1 MKIPADAGLV
11 VVDVQARLVP
21 AIAGHDV
28 LLGNVRRLIGAARL
42 LGNPLCATE
51 QNPRGLGHT
60 VPDLMPPE
68 APVFEKA
75 TFDSTGVAPF
85 VDWCRERSA
94 LVVCGM
100 EAHVCLLQTVL
111 GLLALERAVF
121 VARDAAGSRTPA
133 NRDAAI
139 DRMRES
145 GARIVT
151 TEMVVFEWLGSS
163 EHPRFKEALRL
174 VK

>member
-1 MKIPADAGLV
+1 MKVPSDAALV

-21 AIAGHDV
+21 AIAGHDD
-28 LLGNVRRLIGAARL
+28 LLANVRRLVGAARI
-42 LGNPLCATE
+42 LGNPICATE
-51 QNPRGLGHT
+51 QNPGGLGHS
-60 VPDLMPPE
+60 VPDLLPAG

-75 TFDSTGVAPF
+75 TFDSTGVGAF
-85 VDWCRERSA
+85 VDWCRQRSG
-94 LVVCGM
+94 LVLCGM

-111 GLLALERAVF
+111 GLLALDRPVF
-121 VARDAAGSRTPA
+121 VACDAVGSRAFA

-139 DRMRES
+139 ERLREA

-151 TEMVVFEWLGSS
+151 TEMVVFEWLASS
-163 EHPRFKEALRL
+163 DHPRFKDALAL